1 MKILKNTSPTSVD
14 IMDPKLG
21 YYVPLMSQAIVI
33 APHPIESKNAKLD
46 PVESL
51 DEVIESIHQCRPH
64 VIDPEEVMEEVAA
77 VLQDRWGASES
88 YTRFNGRD
96 WKVYVD
102 FGVKFN
108 EQKKFLMFLNEKK
121 MEMRFL
127 KFLESGGQIIIN
139 PLEEL
144 CLLAAFND

>member
-1 MKILKNTSPTSVD
+1 MKVLKNSTPASVD

-21 YYVPLMSQAIVI
+21 YYVPLMSHAIVI
-33 APHPIESKNAKLD
+33 APHPIEAKDAKLD

-51 DEVIESIHQCRPH
+51 DDALESIHQCRPY
-64 VIDPEEVMEEVAA
+64 VIQPETIMEEVTRI
-77 VLQDRWGASES
+77 LQDKWGAEES

-96 WKVYVD
+96 WKVYID

-108 EQKKFLMFLNEKK
+108 EQKKFLMFLNERK

-127 KFLESGGQIIIN
+127 KFLESGGQIIID

-144 CLLAAFND
+144 CLLAAFA